1 MPEDNSPE
9 LHVTFNDHFTPHATA
24 GIYTVRARQE
34 LYKENGERIDTGEQ
48 ELPESAQRFEIRPV
62 RFVLKSASVHAL
74 YPPAG
79 SAGRYDTVLP
89 HITLSRAVLPW
100 ERELTGTRAREH
112 APWLALLV
120 FAEGELPG
128 DESAMGQTT
137 RRTVADL
144 VDPAEAGVIGPNLS
158 GPSLTPEVLSS
169 KCETIDVPAGV
180 FRAVVP
186 YQDELYYLAHVRDVN
201 VPTLRQGGEDLVEG
215 RYAVI
220 TANRFARVPGRY
232 AVHLVSL
239 EGYEP
244 HAAPNPPTGHDAVRL
259 CALWSWSFHH
269 APDTAL
275 DIPGLITNLVAPSRT
290 DPDNLALRV
299 NIPAPESPPDEAE
312 TYARERLRLGYAPV
326 PFRTLSGE
334 ATYAW
339 YRGPFTPVTAP
350 QVPDPGL
357 APGHTTADHALIYEQ
372 EHGLFD
378 VSYAAAWTL
387 GRTLALADPDY
398 AAQLARARREIA
410 NRAAVLRKITADPA
424 RAGRSLETGRSLRAL
439 RELAETAGGQALA
452 AALAAPQAAEPL
464 PRRPR
469 RRSAR
474 LTTDALLADERS
486 VSALRETAEEH
497 VGSMPEWLE
506 GLSRFA
512 GVPFAYLVPDGRML
526 PPESLR
532 LFRIDLAWVQA
543 VLAGAADVGL
553 HTFQDRAL
561 DAQIRSAV
569 GRRRSA
575 ALPAA
580 GLLIYST
587 LVRAWPD
594 FPIFMFADGA
604 QLAELRRERLADDVL
619 LYLFD
624 AVPDRI
630 EIREPGQGIHFGLD
644 HGDVIS
650 LRSLGGTGRPP
661 LGKPL
666 EETFP
671 ERGDGDNDDTVFTRY
686 LRPRPEGQTRDVLR
700 LRGTDGFVPGL
711 AAALGRDDLSPG
723 EFALQLVNT
732 PIIQELRPLPERSS

>member
-1 MPEDNSPE
+1 
-9 LHVTFNDHFTPHATA
+9 
-24 GIYTVRARQE
+24 
-34 LYKENGERIDTGEQ
+34 
-48 ELPESAQRFEIRPV
+48 
-62 RFVLKSASVHAL
+62 
-74 YPPAG
+74 
-79 SAGRYDTVLP
+79 
-89 HITLSRAVLPW
+89 
-100 ERELTGTRAREH
+100 
-112 APWLALLV
+112 
-120 FAEGELPG
+120 
-128 DESAMGQTT
+128 
-137 RRTVADL
+137 
-144 VDPAEAGVIGPNLS
+144 
-158 GPSLTPEVLSS
+158 
-169 KCETIDVPAGV
+169 
-180 FRAVVP
+180 
-186 YQDELYYLAHVRDVN
+186 
-201 VPTLRQGGEDLVEG
+201 
-215 RYAVI
+215 
-220 TANRFARVPGRY
+220 
-232 AVHLVSL
+232 
-239 EGYEP
+239 
-244 HAAPNPPTGHDAVRL
+244 
-259 CALWSWSFHH
+259 
-269 APDTAL
+269 
-275 DIPGLITNLVAPSRT
+275 
-290 DPDNLALRV
+290 
-299 NIPAPESPPDEAE
+299 
-312 TYARERLRLGYAPV
+312 
-326 PFRTLSGE
+326 
-334 ATYAW
+334 
-339 YRGPFTPVTAP
+339 
-350 QVPDPGL
+350 
-357 APGHTTADHALIYEQ
+357 
-372 EHGLFD
+372 
-378 VSYAAAWTL
+378 
-387 GRTLALADPDY
+387 
-398 AAQLARARREIA
+398 
-410 NRAAVLRKITADPA
+410 
-424 RAGRSLETGRSLRAL
+424 
-439 RELAETAGGQALA
+439 
-452 AALAAPQAAEPL
+452 
-464 PRRPR
+464 PR